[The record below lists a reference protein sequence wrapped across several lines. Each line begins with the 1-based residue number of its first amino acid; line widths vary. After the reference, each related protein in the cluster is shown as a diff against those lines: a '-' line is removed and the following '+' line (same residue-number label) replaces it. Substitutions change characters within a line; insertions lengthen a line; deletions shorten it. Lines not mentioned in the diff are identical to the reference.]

1 MDDIVPHLLS
11 GFDNADR
18 DSSGHQELGGVLL
31 TMHLAAEEIIQ
42 LRSIV
47 GALLQRPP
55 TNGMIKARE
64 QRFPKC

>member
-1 MDDIVPHLLS
+1 MDDIVPRLLS
-11 GFDNADR
+11 GFDNCD
-18 DSSGHQELGGVLL
+18 GEYGGVLL
-31 TMHLAAEEIIQ
+31 TMHQAAEEILQ

-55 TNGMIKARE
+55 TNGMIKARK